1 MLLIITFSTQPFFKT
16 SSKNQPDIRIYP
28 PERNQKLHSYLP
40 KKISVDSWHNV
51 DIPYGNM
58 GHPSHIAAYRSSA
71 SLHLRRQKQ
80 RLFPSGF
87 AGRQGRQGTIRQ
99 RRSFCDAKTPQRG
112 EATRPPG
119 TMKHPVF
126 DAGRCGF
133 YWEKVWFSQMSQI
146 VWILQM
152 GIFRDVITL

>member
-1 MLLIITFSTQPFFKT
+1 MLLIITFSMQPFFKT